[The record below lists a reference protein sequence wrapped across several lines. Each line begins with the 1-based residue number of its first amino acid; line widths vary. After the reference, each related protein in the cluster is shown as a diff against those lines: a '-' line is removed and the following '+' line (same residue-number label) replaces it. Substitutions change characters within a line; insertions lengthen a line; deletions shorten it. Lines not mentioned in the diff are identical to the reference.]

1 MKTAN
6 IALFKRFLYEHGV
19 NTMFKGLYK
28 QFGFK
33 ENPEDV
39 EEYFLKIDQQ
49 NVILSAF
56 KFPESM
62 SGYKY
67 GTDFWTDMAVKW
79 EELVK
84 KMTEG
89 GSYYTSYPQVIER
102 QKKEAETPLERIRK
116 GLKNVILEKPPK
128 AKLAVEPP
136 KRETVDEEQAAVTG
150 FRTVAANPTGT
161 FKYFDLKKEGGKR
174 RLNGDE
180 LSLSNKPTAYKLTF
194 NKEVSALIQQRGL
207 TNFRIGQDD
216 VTREVRIVFGKFRDN
231 AIPFTLAKSANVT
244 IASKQLVGIL
254 SDIFDLKEQITILH
268 LSKNIAKTEE
278 YVSYVITK

>member
-62 SGYKY
+62 DGYKY

-136 KRETVDEEQAAVTG
+136 KRETVDEGQAAVTG

-254 SDIFDLKEQITILH
+254 SEIFDLKEQITILH